1 MQRLPT
7 AKSSQV
13 GEFWLEKN
21 LLSSLNILVSMKL
34 KSYDTKQYFQQD
46 FRHPEVMSPWT
57 PNTPPYIF

>member
-7 AKSSQV
+7 ENSSQV
-13 GEFWLEKN
+13 GKFWLEKN
-21 LLSSLNILVSMKL
+21 ILASFNILVLIKL
-34 KSYDTKQYFQQD
+34 KSYDTKYVQQD